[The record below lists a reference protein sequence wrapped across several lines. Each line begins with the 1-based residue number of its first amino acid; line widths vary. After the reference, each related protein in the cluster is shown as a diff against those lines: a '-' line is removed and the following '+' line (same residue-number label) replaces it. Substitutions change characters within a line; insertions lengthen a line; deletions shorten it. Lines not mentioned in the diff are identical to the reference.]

1 MTRKTGNIFR
11 QNRIK
16 FASLLLVP
24 IVLTMITVD
33 ISGVMDNKNGSID
46 TGKDIINTTVIN
58 ETIIQYPDVTTIPH
72 QNVTINETVVQYQD
86 VVETNDA
93 PVSYDIVV
101 PEFNVTLWK
110 YSASCSRDG
119 FIGSCQ
125 PQKYIMPN
133 NEVVQFVSSLM
144 VIDKNGK
151 LSWEKCP
158 FKECGIFTNM
168 YVSDNV
174 QFNSPPYGDYWINPD
189 YYFLNGLKGDCEDS
203 AFAVASV
210 FESKDIRTKII
221 MGFIG
226 EGSIRD
232 FAVEYK
238 INGTYYRYY
247 GGVPH
252 ELGYGKQE
260 EVGFVK
266 RDQRV
271 DFVPSMMF
279 DKNTYYEDYVYDW

>member
-1 MTRKTGNIFR
+1 MVI
-11 QNRIK
+11 
-16 FASLLLVP
+16 
-24 IVLTMITVD
+24 VD
-33 ISGVMDNKNGSID
+33 ISGVMNDKNGSID
-46 TGKDIINTTVIN
+46 SKKNIVNITIINESIV
-58 ETIIQYPDVTTIPH
+58 QYPDVTTIPH
-72 QNVTINETVVQYQD
+72 QNVTIDETVAKYQD
-86 VVETNDA
+86 VVETN
-93 PVSYDIVV
+93 VV
-101 PEFNVTLWK
+101 PDNYDVIVPKFNVTLWK
-110 YSASCSRDG
+110 YSPNCSRYG
-119 FIGSCQ
+119 FVGSCQ

-133 NEVVQFVSSLM
+133 NEVVKFVSSLM
-144 VIDKNGK
+144 IIDKNGK

-189 YYFLNGLKGDCEDS
+189 YYFLNDFKGDCEDS

-210 FESKDIRTKII
+210 LESKDIRTKII
-221 MGFIG
+221 MGFTG

-271 DFVPSMMF
+271 DFAPSLMF